1 MRILISCVGMVL
13 GKTVE
18 NHDIPFIFNARG
30 SLGGNQDCTSVH
42 FLEPTRSSN
51 SQQNQSLTV
60 NLRPESSVQVR
71 VEPSKKWGMDWG
83 TIP

>member
-1 MRILISCVGMVL
+1 
-13 GKTVE
+13 
-18 NHDIPFIFNARG
+18 
-30 SLGGNQDCTSVH
+30 VH